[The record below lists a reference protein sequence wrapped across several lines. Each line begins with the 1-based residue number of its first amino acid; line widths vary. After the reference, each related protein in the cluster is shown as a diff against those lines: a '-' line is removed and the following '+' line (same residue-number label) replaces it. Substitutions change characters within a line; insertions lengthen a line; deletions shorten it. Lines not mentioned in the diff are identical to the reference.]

1 MIHNDNIKPDMYST
15 NTHGYTEIIFAISHM
30 LDIVLKS
37 QVLSSFNTIHGK
49 GHQIISQHKVNTG
62 IISER

>member
-30 LDIVLKS
+30 LDIVFAPRISDVKS
-37 QVLSSFNTIHGK
+37 QVHFNYSSHIS
-49 GHQIISQHKVNTG
+49 IIN
-62 IISER
+62 II